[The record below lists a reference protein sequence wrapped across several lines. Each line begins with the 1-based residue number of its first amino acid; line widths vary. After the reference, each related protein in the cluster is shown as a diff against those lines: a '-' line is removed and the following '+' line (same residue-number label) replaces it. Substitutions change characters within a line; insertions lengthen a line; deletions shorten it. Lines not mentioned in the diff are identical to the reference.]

1 MKLKIFVKPHEKIED
16 PNVELVSRGLPRTP
30 VNFGYNRDSEMSVE
44 PLEVQAVVVFEM
56 KMQQLASDQIAFL
69 DHLRDNEGAVVSYEV
84 LNDDGASIERG

>member
-1 MKLKIFVKPHEKIED
+1 
-16 PNVELVSRGLPRTP
+16 
-30 VNFGYNRDSEMSVE
+30 MSVE

-69 DHLRDNEGAVVSYEV
+69 DHLRDNEGAAVSYEV